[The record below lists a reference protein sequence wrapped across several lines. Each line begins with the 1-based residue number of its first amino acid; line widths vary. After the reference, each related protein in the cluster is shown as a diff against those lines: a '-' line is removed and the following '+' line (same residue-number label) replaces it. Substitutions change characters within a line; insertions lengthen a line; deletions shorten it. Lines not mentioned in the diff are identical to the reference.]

1 MSAGLMCKAL
11 LKEGSGFIEL
21 RGEDY
26 ADKTA
31 QLRHFHD
38 DVKSRLVKHVGKH
51 PNGAVVLFDEAQ
63 KAVPGVLDVLL
74 PALSMEQPHMTHKI
88 NGEYR
93 TETFENVRRVCSLA
107 CLSPAA
113 HPRPRLLQVVFIII
127 SDIGVDSIQQL
138 VVDNQGASAASFQ
151 NTLSKRIRKELHAH
165 WDGIK
170 IGGLIQRAVAFL
182 PLEPAALQ
190 EVVCMHLRLLG
201 KKKTGRFVACCS
213 CGCAPCIIVRVQVEG
228 VRVHRQCLRHVDWE

>member
-93 TETFENVRRVCSLA
+93 TETFENVRRVCSHA

-113 HPRPRLLQVVFIII
+113 HPPTVAPGGVHHHLRYRRGQYPTAGGGQPRCFRRVIPKHSFQAYPQGAARPLGRHQDRRAYSASCGVPAAGAGSVAGSRVHAPAVAWQEEDWQVRGLLQLWVCAVHHRTCTGGR
-127 SDIGVDSIQQL
+127 SSRSQTM
-138 VVDNQGASAASFQ
+138 SAA
-151 NTLSKRIRKELHAH
+151 
-165 WDGIK
+165 
-170 IGGLIQRAVAFL
+170 
-182 PLEPAALQ
+182 
-190 EVVCMHLRLLG
+190 C
-201 KKKTGRFVACCS
+201 
-213 CGCAPCIIVRVQVEG
+213 
-228 VRVHRQCLRHVDWE
+228 